1 MHKHRSRVI
10 FAGAVLALCLG
21 LHAPALADEPYYTD
35 WTEYYYNA
43 GVDAHFYYSPRSV
56 YRIDNF
62 RQVEWTDS
70 KDKGAEKITFIV
82 HIDCTQHTI
91 QSRMAKRYRSSD
103 NAYIGPVMLADKA
116 PVEAVT
122 PNSMADRLFR
132 AVC

>member
-10 FAGAVLALCLG
+10 FAGVIAALCLG
-21 LHAPALADEPYYTD
+21 IHAPALADEPYYTD

-56 YRIDNF
+56 YHVDNL

-70 KDKGAEKITFIV
+70 KDKGAEKITFVV
-82 HIDCTQHTI
+82 HIDCAKRTI
-91 QSRMAKRYRSSD
+91 QSRMAKRYRASD
-103 NAYIGPVMLADKA
+103 NAYIGAVMLADKA